1 MWYLSQEHMNQRVL
15 RRRREQDIDC
25 VVTMAVHFPK

>member
-1 MWYLSQEHMNQRVL
+1 MWYLRQEHMNHRFL
-15 RRRREQDIDC
+15 RPRREQDIDF